1 MILSDASW
9 QLVAALRER
18 GITDERVLAAIGQVP
33 REVFVDPA
41 HADMAYYDQAL
52 PIACEQTISQPYVVA
67 YMTEKL
73 AVGPE
78 DDVLEIGTGS
88 GYQAAILARLARRV
102 FTIERHETLLA
113 EALGRFRAVGIRN
126 VTAVVGDGVKG
137 WPEPRLFNRIIVT
150 AAAREL
156 PAALLAQL
164 ETGGRMIVPLGARL
178 FGQRLVLLQKTEENV
193 QRTDLLAVRFVPLID
208 GQG

>member
-1 MILSDASW
+1 MTKSDASR

-18 GITDERVLAAIGQVP
+18 GISDERVLAAIGAVP
-33 REVFVDPA
+33 RELFVDPA
-41 HADMAYYDQAL
+41 HAEMAYDDQAL
-52 PIACEQTISQPYVVA
+52 PIACGQTISQPYVVA

-73 AVGPE
+73 AVGPG

-102 FTIERHETLLA
+102 FTIERHEALLD

-126 VTAVVGDGVKG
+126 VTAVVGDGAQG
-137 WPEPRLFNRIIVT
+137 WPEPRLFDRIIVT

-156 PAALLAQL
+156 PETLLAQL
-164 ETGGRMIVPLGARL
+164 ERGGRMIVPLGARL
-178 FGQRLVLLQKTEENV
+178 FSQRLVLFHKTEDGV
-193 QRTDLLAVRFVPLID
+193 QRTDLLSVRFVPLIG